1 MSGKESI
8 KSLSIFDYIR
18 EINKLSADI
27 LSHAKFKILVEI
39 AMRLGENG
47 KTWPKNKE
55 LSINTAIKPSS
66 IKVLMSQLKKD
77 SFINIEKEDGQR
89 MIYLCHPTER
99 KRLMVI
105 NQNGKRLMVIN
116 QKVNGDLPF
125 VATPIKRKEKKILKE
140 KMLPQGISFD
150 SFFDNLPEGIDGK
163 IQRKTV
169 KDFWDKGFEDDLIG
183 LSKSLASS
191 PLDERILIFQG
202 TLKIFGRKLQMQ
214 NEQIAIDES
223 NAHKLD
229 FVAAPDRLTGLSS
242 FVGQSF

>member
-27 LSHAKFKILVEI
+27 LSPAKFKILVEI

-77 SFINIEKEDGQR
+77 SFINIEKEDRQR

-125 VATPIKRKEKKILKE
+125 VAIPIKRKEKKILKE
-140 KMLPQGISFD
+140 KMLPQGISFENY
-150 SFFDNLPEGIDGK
+150 FKNLPSGIHRK
-163 IQRKTV
+163 IRKADV
-169 KDFWDKGFEDDLIG
+169 KYYWDRGFKDDLIRAASG
-183 LSKSLASS
+183 LDKM
-191 PLDERILIFQG
+191 PENDQILIFQG
-202 TLKIFGRKLQMQ
+202 IINAFKRKLPMKYEELEKQ
-214 NEQIAIDES
+214 NSDGYKFDLIPAS
-223 NAHKLD
+223 KNLN
-229 FVAAPDRLTGLSS
+229 GLNN
-242 FVGQSF
+242 GIGNII